1 MSEILVEKEKKRPSY
16 ATDSYDALAPEKEAK
31 VKSFV
36 KEWTKKLLE
45 RRKSGRTPSSTHK
58 KGVSSSA
65 PRTTSAESPE
75 PNGDSNGVN
84 AAHAGEAAASD
95 SVLPRS

>member
-16 ATDSYDALAPEKEAK
+16 ATDSYDTLAPEKEAK

-45 RRKSGRTPSSTHK
+45 RRKSGRPPSSAQK
-58 KGVSSSA
+58 KSSSSA
-65 PRTTSAESPE
+65 PTAASSAESPA
-75 PNGDSNGVN
+75 PNGGADGTPLSG
-84 AAHAGEAAASD
+84 AASD
-95 SVLPRS
+95 TPTRS